1 MKPKYVVHYTLFG
14 LKYNGFKSYYR
25 FFETEEQRKVD
36 EIIENIKENGTL
48 WQKFRLWSILNLGI

>member
-1 MKPKYVVHYTLFG
+1 MWFEG
-14 LKYNGFKSYYR
+14 LEEYEDIVTGKTKKER
-25 FFETEEQRKVD
+25 IEEQRKVD